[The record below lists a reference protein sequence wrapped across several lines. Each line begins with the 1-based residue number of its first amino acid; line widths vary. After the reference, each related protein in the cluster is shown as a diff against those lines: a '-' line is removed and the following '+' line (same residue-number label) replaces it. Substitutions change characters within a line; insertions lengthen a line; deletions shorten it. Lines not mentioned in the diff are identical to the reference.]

1 MHLACI
7 QVSLHLFLW
16 VAESLAQAFLAESQ
30 ANICISA
37 VVPCKFLRLRWT
49 FTKCAEHLLVLQAA
63 MMLHPSAAA
72 PSVPL
77 LSTPSPRVQA
87 SSPFFKPDPD
97 GEGQSG
103 TLPCMDPP
111 AVHGSDCSPS
121 FVYTLI
127 PD

>member
-1 MHLACI
+1 
-7 QVSLHLFLW
+7 
-16 VAESLAQAFLAESQ
+16 
-30 ANICISA
+30 
-37 VVPCKFLRLRWT
+37 
-49 FTKCAEHLLVLQAA
+49 

-103 TLPCMDPP
+103 TLPCMALP
-111 AVHGSDCSPS
+111 AVHGSVCNYCVVVTSGA
-121 FVYTLI
+121 
-127 PD
+127 